1 MGHNKAQL
9 YKNVVK
15 AGKTGIKSI
24 GDAKFKVVCDSNNL
38 NMEMNN
44 LTGQNKKLFMSCSNS

>member
-9 YKNVVK
+9 YKNIVK

-44 LTGQNKKLFMSCSNS
+44 LTGPEQEAFHVLQ